1 MPFRCDLDSL
11 FFPLPKNVREIN
23 VRSSHAAAKNQFFGD
38 LLFASGN
45 RLDVYG
51 CLGYRR
57 LGLRCP
63 IARAGFY
70 ARRPKKK
77 GVKTDAKPVILPCVR
92 ACVVSELLGR
102 AAAEAHT
109 CFRSQT
115 ASTSAGSDLPTS
127 RVCVQ
132 PDWLSHHL
140 AEATAGCLRLPC
152 RRDHFTSP
160 HLRDVHR

>member
-1 MPFRCDLDSL
+1 MCAKLMSALRKPPR
-11 FFPLPKNVREIN
+11 RIN
-23 VRSSHAAAKNQFFGD
+23 FFGD

-45 RLDVYG
+45 RLDIYG
-51 CLGYRR
+51 CSDYRR
-57 LGLRCP
+57 LGLGHP

-77 GVKTDAKPVILPCVR
+77 DVKTDAKPVILPCVR